1 MTYTLPIGVA
11 WLVVAALVEAAVI
24 DGKQLRVPNWLSLNL
39 LAGGLAFWAATAGM
53 AGLGW
58 SAAGAV
64 VGFVPLFLVCW
75 IGGMGAGDAK
85 LFAGFGAWVGPIMA
99 AEAFAVSAIVGGI
112 LALGMIA
119 WSGEWRRHWRM
130 ARTIV
135 REIVT
140 IRNPDRL
147 YEKAAERKPTM
158 RLLPYGIPLAIG
170 SVGYL
175 AWNGMLT

>member
-1 MTYTLPIGVA
+1 MTHTLPIGAA
-11 WLVVAALVEAAVI
+11 WLVVAVLVEAAVI
-24 DGKQLRVPNWLSLNL
+24 DGRQLRVPNWLTFHLA
-39 LAGGLAFWAATAGM
+39 AGGLGFWAWSAGW

-58 SAAGAV
+58 SAGGLV
-64 VGFVPLFLVCW
+64 VGLMLLLPLCL

-85 LFAGFGAWVGPIMA
+85 LFAGFGAWVGPA
-99 AEAFAVSAIVGGI
+99 LALEAFAASAIVGGI
-112 LALGMIA
+112 LAVGMIA

-135 REIVT
+135 REVVT
-140 IRNPDRL
+140 VRHPDRL
-147 YEKAAERKPTM
+147 AERAAERKPTM

-175 AWNGMLT
+175 AWSGLLV